1 MTFGWV
7 NCQSP
12 SSPSLFSITLKNCS
26 ESEGGLFGSYLTL
39 DGSVSCGRSYS
50 TMFRTCRSLTIST
63 RLRRNFFQQLRDV
76 VPSGRLQAPL
86 LYFNLGVAYCTF
98 LLVLLLVN
106 HYYSYLLRWVP
117 GGAILFLDGL
127 RPSRR
132 SAWYAAT
139 MFLLRILSGATHA
152 LLPYSPIAKLAIL
165 LGLQLAM
172 FLLASA
178 HFR

>member
-1 MTFGWV
+1 MQFLKNTDDFWV
-7 NCQSP
+7 GQLP
-12 SSPSLFSITLKNCS
+12 ISLFTFVILHYIEK
-26 ESEGGLFGSYLTL
+26 LFGKRRWVVRVLSNFRWFGFLWTL
-39 DGSVSCGRSYS
+39 LLDNVQNLS
-50 TMFRTCRSLTIST
+50 FR
-63 RLRRNFFQQLRDV
+63 FFQQLRDV